1 MDREREYVRRSQAP
15 SPTRRRGTPP
25 PNRRGNRKKS
35 GPPPFL
41 YLCLILIVVIVLA
54 VILWKIFFSG
64 GGKEKPAPTPDS
76 SSPVSSSVS
85 GLDSD
90 PENVSSAIDVV
101 TPSPEPSVPPE
112 KIPSGSAEQL
122 GALLKIGDTG
132 YEYYNF
138 VENYANNYI
147 TTVCDAG
154 SQLGSITLYD
164 IIVPTSMDIM
174 LPESYIQEHNIN
186 SQDQKKAI
194 DYMYKSI
201 NGINP
206 SVKTVPVFDA
216 LKLHNND
223 YIYFR
228 TDHHWTQ
235 LGAYYAYVEFCK
247 AKGIEPTPL
256 EEYEKSTY
264 DGFLGS
270 FYSDNP
276 NSDMENHPDSV
287 EAYRSKADT
296 TLTFTQEDGT
306 VISDWP
312 VIQDG
317 TDYGT
322 STKYLIFC
330 AADQPYEE
338 IVNNDLS
345 DGSACLVVKE
355 SFGNVFIPFL
365 VDHYKT
371 VYVVDY
377 RYYNGDISDL
387 AQQKGVSDVILV
399 NNISMTRNADL
410 IESLGYR
417 F

>member
-1 MDREREYVRRSQAP
+1 MDRDREYVRRSQAP
-15 SPTRRRGTPP
+15 SPTRRRGATP

-41 YLCLILIVVIVLA
+41 YLCLILIIVIVLA
-54 VILWKIFFSG
+54 VILWKVLSG
-64 GGKEKPAPTPDS
+64 RGEKTGPTPALDSSAPTSSTVSGPDTS
-76 SSPVSSSVS
+76 DLSSV
-85 GLDSD
+85 
-90 PENVSSAIDVV
+90 PDVV
-101 TPSPEPSVPPE
+101 TPSPDPTAPPE
-112 KIPSGSAEQL
+112 KIPNGSAEQL

-138 VENYANNYI
+138 VEERANNYI

-174 LPESYIQEHNIN
+174 LPESYIQENQIN
-186 SQDQKKAI
+186 SQDQNKAI
-194 DYMYKSI
+194 NYMYKSI

-247 AKGIEPTPL
+247 AKGITPTPL
-256 EEYEKSTY
+256 EDYEKSTY
-264 DGFLGS
+264 EGFLGS

-276 NSDMENHPDSV
+276 NSEMENNPDTV
-287 EAYRSKADT
+287 EAYRSKADAS
-296 TLTFTQEDGT
+296 LTFTQADGVT
-306 VISDWP
+306 VSDWP

-317 TDYGT
+317 SDYGT
-322 STKYLIFC
+322 TTKYLIFC

-338 IVNNDLS
+338 IVNHDLS

-365 VDHYKT
+365 VDHYET

-377 RYYNGDISDL
+377 RYYHGDISDL
-387 AQQKGVSDVILV
+387 AYQKNVSDVILV
-399 NNISMTRNADL
+399 NNISMTRNEDL
-410 IESLGYR
+410 ISSLGNA

>member
-1 MDREREYVRRSQAP
+1 MDRDREYVRRSQAP
-15 SPTRRRGTPP
+15 SPTRRRGAAP
-25 PNRRGNRKKS
+25 PNRYNRKKS

-41 YLCLILIVVIVLA
+41 YLCLILIIVIVLA
-54 VILWKIFFSG
+54 VILWKVFSG
-64 GGKEKPAPTPDS
+64 GGEKPDPTPASDSSAPTSSTVSEPDTS
-76 SSPVSSSVS
+76 DLSSVP
-85 GLDSD
+85 G
-90 PENVSSAIDVV
+90 VV
-101 TPSPEPSVPPE
+101 TPSPEPSIPPE
-112 KIPSGSAEQL
+112 KIPDGPAEQL

-138 VENYANNYI
+138 VESYANNYI

-154 SQLGSITLYD
+154 DQLGSINLYN
-164 IIVPTSMDIM
+164 IIIPTSMDIM
-174 LPESYIQEHNIN
+174 LPESYIEENQIN

-194 DYMYKSI
+194 DYMYNSI
-201 NGINP
+201 NAINP
-206 SVKTVPVFDA
+206 NVKTVPVFDA

-247 AKGIEPTPL
+247 AKGIAPTPL
-256 EEYEKSTY
+256 EDYEKSTY
-264 DGFLGS
+264 EGFLGS

-276 NSDMENHPDSV
+276 NSEMENHPDVV
-287 EAYRSKADT
+287 EAYRSGANAS
-296 TLTFTQEDGT
+296 LTFTQADGAT
-306 VISDWP
+306 VYDWP

-317 TDYGT
+317 TDYAT
-322 STKYLIFC
+322 TTKYLIFC

-338 IVNNDLS
+338 IVNSDLS

-365 VDHYKT
+365 VDHYET

-377 RYYNGDISDL
+377 RYYGGDISDL
-387 AQQKGVSDVILV
+387 AQEKGVSDVILI
-399 NNISMTRNADL
+399 NNISMTRNEDL
-410 IESLGYR
+410 IDSLSYR

>member
-1 MDREREYVRRSQAP
+1 MDRDREYVRRSQAP

-25 PNRRGNRKKS
+25 PNRYNRKKS

-54 VILWKIFFSG
+54 VILWKFLFSG
-64 GGKEKPAPTPDS
+64 GKKDPAPAREPSAPT
-76 SSPVSSSVS
+76 SSSVS
-85 GLDSD
+85 DPDQSGL
-90 PENVSSAIDVV
+90 SSALDLP
-101 TPSPEPSVPPE
+101 TPSPEPTAPPE
-112 KIPSGSAEQL
+112 KIPSGSSEQL

-138 VENYANNYI
+138 VEERANNYI
-147 TTVCDAG
+147 TAVCDAG
-154 SQLGSITLYD
+154 SQLGSIKLYN

-174 LPESYIQEHNIN
+174 LPESYIQENNIN

-194 DYMYKSI
+194 DYMVKSI

-206 SVKTVPVFDA
+206 NVKTVPVFDA

-235 LGAYYAYVEFCK
+235 LGAYYAYAEFCK
-247 AKGIEPTPL
+247 AKGIDPTPL
-256 EEYEKSTY
+256 EDYEKSTY

-270 FYSDNP
+270 FYADNP
-276 NSDMENHPDSV
+276 NSEMENHPDTV
-287 EAYRSKADT
+287 EAYRTKADT
-296 TLTFTQEDGT
+296 SLTFTQADGIT
-306 VISDWP
+306 VSDWP

-322 STKYLIFC
+322 SMKYLIFC
-330 AADQPYEE
+330 AGDQPYEE

-355 SFGNVFIPFL
+355 SFGNAFIPFL
-365 VDHYKT
+365 VDHYET

-399 NNISMTRNADL
+399 NNISMTRNEEL
-410 IESLGYR
+410 ISALDNT

>member
-1 MDREREYVRRSQAP
+1 MDRDREYVRRSQAP
-15 SPTRRRGTPP
+15 SPTRRRAAPP
-25 PNRRGNRKKS
+25 PNRYSRKKS

-54 VILWKIFFSG
+54 VVLWKFLFSG
-64 GGKEKPAPTPDS
+64 GKEDPGSTPDPSGVTS
-76 SSPVSSSVS
+76 SAVS
-85 GLDSD
+85 GLDSSGL
-90 PENVSSAIDVV
+90 SSAPDVP
-101 TPSPEPSVPPE
+101 TPSPEPTVPPE
-112 KIPSGSAEQL
+112 KIPAGSTEQL
-122 GALLKIGDTG
+122 GAMLKIGDTG

-138 VENYANNYI
+138 VEERANNYI

-154 SQLGSITLYD
+154 SQLGSITLYN

-174 LPESYIQEHNIN
+174 LPESYIEENNIN

-194 DYMYKSI
+194 DYMLKSI

-206 SVKTVPVFDA
+206 GVKTVPVFDA

-235 LGAYYAYVEFCK
+235 LGAYYAYAEFCK
-247 AKGIEPTPL
+247 AKGIAPTPL
-256 EEYEKSTY
+256 EDYSKSSY

-270 FYSDNP
+270 FYADNP
-276 NSDMENHPDSV
+276 NSDMENHSDVV
-287 EAYRSKADT
+287 EVYRSKADT
-296 TLTFTQEDGT
+296 TLTFTQTDGEM
-306 VISDWP
+306 ISGWP

-322 STKYLIFC
+322 SMKYLIFC
-330 AADQPYEE
+330 AGDQPYEE

-355 SFGNVFIPFL
+355 SFGNAFIPFL
-365 VDHYKT
+365 VDHYET

-377 RYYNGDISDL
+377 RYYTGDISDL
-387 AQQKGVSDVILV
+387 AQQKGVSDVILI
-399 NNISMTRNADL
+399 NNISMTRNEDL
-410 IESLGYR
+410 ITSLGDR